1 VNCCMIDYQE
11 SSGAK
16 IAIVSGVSLKGTNDV
31 LDLIGEVFYNGCTR
45 MVFPKDALPEEFFSL
60 KTGLAGEI
68 LQKFSN
74 YRMKLAITGGF
85 GDVKSKSLKSFIYE
99 CNNGKQIFFKD
110 TLQNA
115 IDALTR

>member
-1 VNCCMIDYQE
+1 MIDYKE
-11 SSGAK
+11 NSGVK
-16 IAIVSGVSLKGTNDV
+16 IAIVSGVSLKGTGDA
-31 LDLIGEVFYNGCTR
+31 LDLIGEVFYNGCTH
-45 MVFPKDALPEEFFSL
+45 MVLPKDALPEEFFSL

-85 GDVKSKSLKSFIYE
+85 GDVKSKSLKSFIFE

-110 TLQNA
+110 TLKDA
-115 IDALTR
+115 IDALTQ